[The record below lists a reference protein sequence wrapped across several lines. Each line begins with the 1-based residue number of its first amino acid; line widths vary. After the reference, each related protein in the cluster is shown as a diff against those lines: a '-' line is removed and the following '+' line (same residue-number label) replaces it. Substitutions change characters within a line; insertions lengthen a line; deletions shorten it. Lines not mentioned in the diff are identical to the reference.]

1 MKNEKSNLK
10 RMKYISLI
18 LILLTLFSYKKDNSF
33 IVKGKVLNKESG
45 IVRLNQIGEK
55 AFDAKTCELTN
66 GEFYFKGEVGLPE
79 EFFIQ
84 YKENESSR
92 GTDYFKFFVE
102 PGTETEIIFDTEDFY
117 KSEFNGSTIGNEY
130 WKVSQTISNEF
141 DSKIKKLIP
150 DYQNAQNAEDK
161 EQLNKIVGKLDSIT
175 NLTQNWVLDYVLAHT
190 KSYISADLLYQRQF
204 NIDVDTLQKYFD
216 KLDKNLI
223 ESKYY
228 KRLKSYLSV
237 QVGKPFLDF
246 ELTDLNGNIHKLSS
260 IAKDKVILI
269 DFWASWCKPC
279 REHNKHLKELYENNK
294 SNGFEIV
301 GVSQDRDTT
310 QFLTAIQQ
318 DEMTWLNLLDKN
330 DENAVSKKYETTS
343 VPFNVLI
350 DSNGEIAYLANDY
363 ENLEIMVNKLLNN
376 K

>member
-1 MKNEKSNLK
+1 MKNLVT
-10 RMKYISLI
+10 I
-18 LILLTLFSYKKDNSF
+18 LILLALFSCKKDNSF

-45 IVRLNQIGEK
+45 VVRLNQIGEK
-55 AFDAKTCELTN
+55 SFDAKTCELTN
-66 GEFYFKGEVGLPE
+66 GEFYFEGEVHLPE

-102 PGTETEIIFDTEDFY
+102 PSSETEIIFNTEDFY
-117 KSEFNGSTIGNEY
+117 KSDFKGSTIGNEY
-130 WKVSQTISNEF
+130 WKISQTIYNEF

-150 DYQNAQNAEDK
+150 DYQNAQDAGNK

-175 NLTQNWVLDYVLAHT
+175 NLTQNWVLDYIGTHP

-204 NIDVDTLQKYFD
+204 NIELDTLQKYFD
-216 KLDKNLI
+216 RLDENLI

-237 QVGKPFLDF
+237 QVGNPFLDF

-260 IAKDKVILI
+260 IAKDKVVLI

-310 QFLTAIQQ
+310 QFLKAIEE
-318 DEMTWLNLLDKN
+318 DEMTWLNMLDKS
-330 DENAVSKKYETTS
+330 DENSVGKKYESTS
-343 VPFNVLI
+343 VPFNILI
-350 DSNGEIAYLANDY
+350 DNYGIIVYRANDY
-363 ENLEIMVNKLLNN
+363 ENLEIMVNKLINN

>member
-1 MKNEKSNLK
+1 MKNKKSNSPK
-10 RMKYISLI
+10 MKYLGLV
-18 LILLTLFSYKKDNSF
+18 LILLTLFSCKKDNSF
-33 IVKGKVLNKESG
+33 IIKGKVLNKESG

-92 GTDYFKFFVE
+92 GTNYFKFFIE
-102 PGTETEIIFDTEDFY
+102 PASETEIVFNIEDFY
-117 KSEFNGSTIGNEY
+117 KSEFNGSKIGNEN
-130 WKVSQTISNEF
+130 WKVSQTIYNEF
-141 DSKIKKLIP
+141 DSKIEKLILN
-150 DYQNAQNAEDK
+150 YQDAQKAENK
-161 EQLNKIVGKLDSIT
+161 EQQNKVVEKRDSIT
-175 NLTQNWVLDYVLAHT
+175 NLTQNWVLDYVWTHP
-190 KSYISADLLYQRQF
+190 KSYISANLLYQRQF
-204 NIDVDTLQKYFD
+204 NIDLDTLQKYFD
-216 KLDKNLI
+216 KLGKNLI

-228 KRLKSYLSV
+228 KRLQSYLSV

-246 ELTDLNGNIHKLSS
+246 ELTDLNGDIHKLSS
-260 IAKDKVILI
+260 IAKDKVVLI

-310 QFLTAIQQ
+310 QFLTAIEE

-363 ENLEIMVNKLLNN
+363 ENIESMVNKLLNN